1 MKAAVEIGDAKKVAE
16 LIRHDPGFKVNAAVD
31 GEGFFFLCLFE
42 WIHFLC
48 S

>member
-31 GEGFFFLCLFE
+31 GEGFTLSFRP
-42 WIHFLC
+42 IDVT
-48 S
+48 